1 MTATSAEGSDQ
12 DPTEE
17 WSRYGRTLLHSMA
30 EVLEEAPEAAHNL
43 LLEAADYWL
52 SLGLALGT
60 DRPQDAARLL
70 LLIETEEHNRAE
82 LLIDA
87 ASFVTE
93 ALP

>member
-1 MTATSAEGSDQ
+1 MTANSEPGSGPDL
-12 DPTEE
+12 PEE
-17 WSRYGRTLLHSMA
+17 WSRYGRALLRSMA

-52 SLGLALGT
+52 SLGLAIGT
-60 DRPQDAARLL
+60 EHPSEAARLL
-70 LLIETEEHNRAE
+70 VLIEAEEHNRAE

-93 ALP
+93 ALA